1 MFQLEGLA
9 VQSLLVLVNF
19 FGEDSGEIMGGEIGL
34 HDFDLLAMG
43 VFTGYALIADV
54 VGTGLPPITFV
65 TGFG

>member
-1 MFQLEGLA
+1 MY
-9 VQSLLVLVNF
+9 F

-43 VFTGYALIADV
+43 VFAGYALIADV